1 MRMIE
6 PMLMELD
13 HEAKT
18 ARRLLERVPAAHLAW
33 APHPK
38 SMTLGRLA
46 MHIAEIPGW
55 VSAII
60 QKDEFDVAT
69 GDRKPASATSVDDLL
84 RMFDEN
90 VGKAQK
96 AMQALSDDQLRGS
109 WRLLK
114 GGQVIFAMPRIG
126 VLRAML
132 LNHFIHHRGQLSVYL
147 RLKDV
152 PLPSIYG
159 PTADEPM

>member
-18 ARRLLERVPAAHLAW
+18 ARRLLERVPGAHLAW

-46 MHIAEIPGW
+46 THIVEIPGW
-55 VSAII
+55 VSTIV
-60 QKDEFDVAT
+60 QKDEIDVGK
-69 GDRKPASATSVDDLL
+69 GDHKPATAGSVEEML

-90 VGKAQK
+90 IGKAQK
-96 AMQALSDDQLRGS
+96 AMQALSDDQLLGN

-114 GGQVIFAMPRIG
+114 NGQVLVTMPRIG
-126 VLRAML
+126 VLRTLL